1 MERAD
6 LIRMAN
12 QISQFF
18 EAYGEEEA
26 VEGVANHLRMFWA
39 PRMRCDLVA
48 ALKENTDGARPAVVS
63 AAAKLADGG

>member
-12 QISQFF
+12 QISQYF

-26 VEGVANHLRMFWA
+26 VEGVANHLRMFWE
-39 PRMRCDLVA
+39 PRMRRDLLA
-48 ALKENTDGARPAVVS
+48 ALKESAEGARPAVVS
-63 AAAKLADGG
+63 AAAKLAESK